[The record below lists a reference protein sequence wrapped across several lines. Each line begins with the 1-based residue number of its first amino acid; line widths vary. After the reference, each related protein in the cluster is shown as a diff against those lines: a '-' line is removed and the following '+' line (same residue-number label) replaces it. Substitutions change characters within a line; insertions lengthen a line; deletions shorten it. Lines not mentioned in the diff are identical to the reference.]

1 MKDILSDAEHASDK
15 NNTVS
20 DAVLPE
26 PALPGAQSARDMNK
40 ESGSGCNRQLAPDG
54 NKRILSGMRPTGR
67 LHLGHLHGAL
77 ENWRELQNGYECFY
91 FIADWHALTTDYADP
106 SRINE
111 SIYDMLA
118 DWIACGIDPNKSTIF
133 VQSHI
138 KEHAELALLLGM
150 ITPLSWLERVPT
162 YKEMKEQ
169 LQDKDLA
176 TYGFLGYPVLQT
188 ADIIVYKADYV
199 PVGEDQVPHLELAR
213 EIVRRFNYLYGETFP
228 EPNPLLTKI
237 PKILGTDGRKMS
249 KSYGNAI
256 YLSDTPDEIRS
267 KIMRMYTDPRRL
279 RRADPGNPDD
289 CGIFYLH
296 KFHSQEED
304 IAMVNRECSTAG
316 IGCVDCKKLLLSSL
330 IGELAPI
337 REKREKLMK
346 RKDELEDIIRV
357 GDKRARDVAE
367 ETLGEVRRKL
377 GIA

>member
-1 MKDILSDAEHASDK
+1 MKDVASDAEHTSDR
-15 NNTVS
+15 NNAVS
-20 DAVLPE
+20 GV
-26 PALPGAQSARDMNK
+26 Q
-40 ESGSGCNRQLAPDG
+40 CAPYE
-54 NKRILSGMRPTGR
+54 NKRILSGMRPTGK

-77 ENWRELQNGYECFY
+77 ENWRELQNKYECFY

-106 SRINE
+106 SKINE
-111 SIYDMLA
+111 STYEMLA

-138 KEHAELALLLGM
+138 KEHAELTLLLGM

-162 YKEMKEQ
+162 YKEIKEQ

-176 TYGFLGYPVLQT
+176 TYGFLGYPLLQT
-188 ADIIVYKADYV
+188 ADIIAYKADYV

-228 EPNPLLTKI
+228 EPNPLLTKV

-256 YLSDTPDEIRS
+256 YLSDTPEEITS
-267 KIMRMYTDPRRL
+267 KIMKMYTDPRRL
-279 RRADPGNPDD
+279 RRTDPGDPDD

-296 KFHSQEED
+296 KFYSREED
-304 IAMVNRECSTAG
+304 IAMVNRECRTAG
-316 IGCVDCKKLLLSSL
+316 IGCVDCKKLLLPNL
-330 IGELAPI
+330 IRELAPI
-337 REKREKLMK
+337 REKKEELMK
-346 RKDELEDIIRV
+346 RKDELEDIIRA
-357 GDKRARDVAE
+357 GDKKARDVAG
-367 ETLGEVRRKL
+367 ETLSEVRIKL